1 MTDSFEFKVGPPD
14 DAENLTVMK
23 IGIQAR
29 KTALKGFRSMQ
40 QIITE
45 TKPECTPAEGV
56 GYTWQG
62 MLSQAAYTVALTH
75 LMLVKAGMKTQGM
88 DPDVETLIN
97 QVQGV
102 TQAFIDS
109 MPKEIE

>member
-14 DAENLTVMK
+14 DAANLTVMK

-29 KTALKGFRSMQ
+29 KNALKGFRSMQ
-40 QIITE
+40 QIITD
-45 TKPECTPAEGV
+45 TKPECTPTEGV

-75 LMLVKAGMKTQGM
+75 LMLEKSGMKLKGM
-88 DPDVETLIN
+88 DPDVETLIG

-102 TQAFIDS
+102 TEAFIDS
-109 MPKEIE
+109 MPREK